1 MSNKVAV
8 IIPVHPPKK
17 NYLVELLKTYVVN
30 KDYIDIF
37 LVFTTFEDKNFFS
50 DILTPDI
57 HSIVLDNIDL
67 NILQKNLSF
76 INVKKIYALNYVC
89 CNYDYD
95 YSIII
100 DCDSLFLDMKNVY
113 TICERFCQK
122 KEVYGTKV
130 EQNNMS
136 GVPVS
141 CKEFIEKYSNTKQ
154 DNLDIDTYF
163 WFSQIPI
170 YDMYLSKQFF
180 NFININNN
188 DIINN
193 ITYSTFDYIIYMYY
207 CVVYHN
213 YKIINLND
221 YGIYT
226 KYQPQWS
233 LEWNLDNE
241 IMDKLITNNIEINW
255 QSFKFKDVINDN
267 ICMLYH
273 TDRRELI
280 SKSESS
286 PISLQQSFIKNKK
299 IILGIGSCRILTPLY
314 KLYKSNNDIFI
325 HNCLE
330 NFFEKQTFTGN
341 NFLGKLHN
349 SKEIIQ
355 FLKVLKNDII
365 LPEKILK
372 LFLTAFS
379 NFRCPNIEREN
390 NPNQILKDIQ
400 NDFNDISTFFIEI
413 SSIKIY
419 EYENFFV
426 NLEHISSPN
435 PYINNYK
442 NIMYTQTKDNL
453 ISDLKNIIDIIGN
466 KKIVFITHL
475 NINNITNRSIIKES
489 IEFVTL
495 HCNNNNIYMI
505 DPITIIHKKNLLEDE
520 LHFNIEGINEYKNF
534 LTKYI

>member
-1 MSNKVAV
+1 MSKKIAV

-17 NYLVELLKTYVVN
+17 NYLIELLKTYVVN
-30 KDYIDIF
+30 KEYIDIF
-37 LVFTTFEDKNFFS
+37 LVFTTIIDQLFFS

-57 HSIVLDNIDL
+57 HVITLDNTIDL

-76 INVKKIYALNYVC
+76 INFKKIYALNYISLNF
-89 CNYDYD
+89 NYI
-95 YSIII
+95 YSICM
-100 DCDSLFLDMKNVY
+100 DCDALFLDMKNIY
-113 TICERFCQK
+113 SICERFCIK
-122 KEVYGTKV
+122 KEVYGTKTNQ
-130 EQNNMS
+130 ENTS
-136 GVPVS
+136 GVPIS
-141 CKEFIEKYSNTKQ
+141 CKQFIEKYSNTKH

-170 YDMYLSKQFF
+170 YDMRLANKFLE
-180 NFININNN
+180 FININNN
-188 DIINN
+188 NIIHH

-207 CVVYHN
+207 CVIYHN

-226 KYQPQWS
+226 KYQYQWS

-241 IMDKLITNNIEINW
+241 IMDKLITTNIEINW

-267 ICMLYH
+267 ICILYH

-280 SKSESS
+280 SKSELS
-286 PISLQQSFIKNKK
+286 PIPLHTTLKV
-299 IILGIGSCRILTPLY
+299 LGIGSCRILTPLF
-314 KLYKSNNDIFI
+314 KLYKSNKNIHI

-355 FLKVLKNDII
+355 FINFIKNNIT
-365 LPEKILK
+365 LPQEILK

-379 NFRCPNIEREN
+379 KYRCPNIEREN
-390 NPNQILKDIQ
+390 NPSKILKDIQ
-400 NDFNDISTFFIEI
+400 NDFNNISTIFIEI

-419 EYENFFV
+419 KFKNYFV
-426 NLEHISSPN
+426 NVEHISSPN
-435 PYINNYK
+435 PYINDYK
-442 NIMYTQTKDNL
+442 NIMYIQTKEDL

-475 NINNITNRSIIKES
+475 NIHNIQNRIIIKES
-489 IEFVTL
+489 IEYVTL
-495 HCNNNNIYMI
+495 HFNSNNNI
-505 DPITIIHKKNLLEDE
+505 
-520 LHFNIEGINEYKNF
+520 
-534 LTKYI
+534 

>member
-241 IMDKLITNNIEINW
+241 IMDKLITNNIEIN
-255 QSFKFKDVINDN
+255 
-267 ICMLYH
+267 C
-273 TDRRELI
+273 
-280 SKSESS
+280 
-286 PISLQQSFIKNKK
+286 
-299 IILGIGSCRILTPLY
+299 
-314 KLYKSNNDIFI
+314 
-325 HNCLE
+325 
-330 NFFEKQTFTGN
+330 
-341 NFLGKLHN
+341 
-349 SKEIIQ
+349 
-355 FLKVLKNDII
+355 
-365 LPEKILK
+365 
-372 LFLTAFS
+372 
-379 NFRCPNIEREN
+379 
-390 NPNQILKDIQ
+390 
-400 NDFNDISTFFIEI
+400 
-413 SSIKIY
+413 
-419 EYENFFV
+419 
-426 NLEHISSPN
+426 
-435 PYINNYK
+435 
-442 NIMYTQTKDNL
+442 
-453 ISDLKNIIDIIGN
+453 NIIDLILTSFSELF
-466 KKIVFITHL
+466 VFLSIHL
-475 NINNITNRSIIKES
+475 NSGILIIK
-489 IEFVTL
+489 T
-495 HCNNNNIYMI
+495 IYTY
-505 DPITIIHKKNLLEDE
+505 P
-520 LHFNIEGINEYKNF
+520 YCC
-534 LTKYI
+534 

>member
-1 MSNKVAV
+1 
-8 IIPVHPPKK
+8 
-17 NYLVELLKTYVVN
+17 
-30 KDYIDIF
+30 
-37 LVFTTFEDKNFFS
+37 LVFTTIEDKIFFS
-50 DILTPDI
+50 DLLTPDI
-57 HSIVLDNIDL
+57 YYIILDNSINL
-67 NILQKNLSF
+67 NILENNWSF
-76 INVKKIYALNYVC
+76 INFKKIYALNHVC
-89 CNYDYD
+89 SHFDYK

-100 DCDSLFLDMKNVY
+100 DCDCYFLDMKNIY
-113 TICERFCQK
+113 SICERFCEK

-130 EQNNMS
+130 NQNNMS
-136 GVPVS
+136 GVPIS
-141 CKEFIEKYSNTKQ
+141 CRSFIEKYSNTKH

-170 YDMYLSKQFF
+170 YDMNLSKQFLQ
-180 NFININNN
+180 FIDIKNN
-188 DIINN
+188 DIIYN

-207 CVVYHN
+207 CVIYHN

-233 LEWNLDNE
+233 LEWNVDNE
-241 IMDKLITNNIEINW
+241 LMDKLIIHNIEINW
-255 QSFKFKDVINDN
+255 QSFNFKDIINDN

-273 TDRRELI
+273 TDRRE
-280 SKSESS
+280 SMSNSESS
-286 PISLQQSFIKNKK
+286 PISLQTINPTINKK

-314 KLYKSNNDIFI
+314 KLFKSNNNFLI

-365 LPEKILK
+365 LPETILT

-379 NFRCPNIEREN
+379 NFRCPYIEREN

-400 NDFNDISTFFIEI
+400 NDFNNISTFFIEI

-442 NIMYTQTKDNL
+442 NIMYIQTKKDL
-453 ISDLKNIIDIIGN
+453 ITDLKNIIDIIGN

-475 NINNITNRSIIKES
+475 NINNITNRLIIKES

-495 HCNNNNIYMI
+495 HFNINNNIYMI
-505 DPITIIHKKNLLEDE
+505 DPITIINKKNVLEDE

-534 LTKYI
+534 LIKFV